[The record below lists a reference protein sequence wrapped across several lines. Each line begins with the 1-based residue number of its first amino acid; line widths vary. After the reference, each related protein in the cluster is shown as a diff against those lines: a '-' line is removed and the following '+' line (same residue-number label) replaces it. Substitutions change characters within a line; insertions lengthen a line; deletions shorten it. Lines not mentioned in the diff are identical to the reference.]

1 MIRFLS
7 LSLAKTRDH
16 LIRRPRRA
24 TKLDSLGGSADP
36 SSTRGIKSRTIRPT
50 RIVFPLLLIAA
61 AMATVFAQTKPA
73 TSTTGTSGTASTT
86 STTGTTIQ
94 QSLQEILEEP
104 SSPDSYHY
112 DPQGRRDPFQ
122 SLIGPAPKLKEGQR
136 PAGLAGF
143 LIDEIKLQGIVKTKE
158 QGLVAMVN
166 GPDNKGYL
174 ARVGQ
179 KVLDGEIIRMTAS
192 TVVFRQE
199 VNDPTRIERF
209 REVVKD
215 LSPEQK
221 KP

>member
-1 MIRFLS
+1 M
-7 LSLAKTRDH
+7 
-16 LIRRPRRA
+16 
-24 TKLDSLGGSADP
+24 
-36 SSTRGIKSRTIRPT
+36 IRPT

-61 AMATVFAQTKPA
+61 AMATLFAQAPAKPA
-73 TSTTGTSGTASTT
+73 ATGTSTTGTSGTATAT
-86 STTGTTIQ
+86 STTGTGIQ

-143 LIDEIKLQGIVKTKE
+143 LIDEIKLQGIVKTRE

-179 KVLDGEIIRMTAS
+179 KVLDGEIIRMTAT

>member
-1 MIRFLS
+1 M
-7 LSLAKTRDH
+7 
-16 LIRRPRRA
+16 
-24 TKLDSLGGSADP
+24 
-36 SSTRGIKSRTIRPT
+36 IRPT
-50 RIVFPLLLIAA
+50 RVVLPFLLIAA

-73 TSTTGTSGTASTT
+73 ATTTSSATATGTSGTATAT
-86 STTGTTIQ
+86 STTGTGLQ
-94 QSLQEILEEP
+94 PSLQEILEEP
-104 SSPDSYHY
+104 SAPDAYHY
-112 DPQGRRDPFQ
+112 DPQGRRDPFL

-136 PAGLAGF
+136 PPGLAGF
-143 LIDEIKLQGIVKTKE
+143 LIDEIKLQGIVQTRQ
-158 QGLVAMVN
+158 QGLVAMMN

-179 KVLDGEIIRMTAS
+179 KVLDGEIIRMTPS